1 MRGRRIGRRL
11 AWKVW
16 LQNACRQAV
25 STKTLVRKVSHSL
38 CHPFSPWCGGQRL
51 VGKVE
56 PSMVAPPGGGTY
68 WSTGVRPFRGRG
80 GACRFGCS
88 ATSGAT
94 PFSTASLVTKG
105 KKHGGVQ

>member
-1 MRGRRIGRRL
+1 MSEQRIGRRL
-11 AWKVW
+11 ALRAR
-16 LQNACRQAV
+16 LQNPYSQAV
-25 STKTLVRKVSHSL
+25 STKTLARKVSHYL

-80 GACRFGCS
+80 GARRFGCS